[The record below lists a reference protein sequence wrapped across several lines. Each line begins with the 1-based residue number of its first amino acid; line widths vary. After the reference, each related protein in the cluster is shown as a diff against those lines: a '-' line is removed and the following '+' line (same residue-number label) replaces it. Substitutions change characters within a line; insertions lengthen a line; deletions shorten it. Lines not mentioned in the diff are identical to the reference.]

1 MACRLSKYYSILHTN
16 SKNRC
21 AHEFITDVYTETAG
35 IEVIDIAKR
44 LQDYGLHA
52 PTMSWTVPN
61 TLTTESGN
69 LQELDRFCDALVSIR
84 NEIREIEEGR

>member
-1 MACRLSKYYSILHTN
+1 M
-16 SKNRC
+16 
-21 AHEFITDVYTETAG
+21 
-35 IEVIDIAKR
+35 IDIAKR

-84 NEIREIEEGR
+84 DEIREIEEGR